1 MMKLLGAVCILLATV
16 SGFAQLRVALQ
27 QRVAELNDW
36 LAAVRL
42 LQSEMNYGLL
52 PLPRLCELAAG
63 QIGGAVGRFWQV
75 LAAALQQGEPL
86 ALPEIWQRL
95 LAAQSP
101 DWHLLPEDLPAL
113 AELGQGLGSSGL
125 NNQQRLLALTE
136 QRLQRLAAE
145 AEARRNRL
153 ARLLGGLGWCSGL
166 LLVCLW
172 L

>member
-1 MMKLLGAVCILLATV
+1 MLKMLGAACILLATV
-16 SGFAQLRVALQ
+16 SGFAQLRCALQ
-27 QRVAELNDW
+27 QRVAELDDW
-36 LAAVRL
+36 LAAVHL

-63 QIGGAVGRFWQV
+63 QIGGPVGQFWQD
-75 LAAALQQGEPL
+75 LAAALQQGGAL
-86 ALPEIWQRL
+86 ALPDVWQQL
-95 LAAQSP
+95 LAAGGGG
-101 DWHLLPEDLPAL
+101 WHLLAEDLQAL

-125 NNQQRLLALTE
+125 SNQQRLLALTE

-145 AEARRNRL
+145 AAARRDRL